1 VERVPTNLPKG
12 SAEQRILATAA
23 GLFANF
29 GYQGVSTRD
38 IASAAEVN
46 EVTIYRHYPRKRDLY
61 LAVLDSELQQVH
73 LRGDLLAKIAEAAS
87 ARAALTRTFE
97 LIVTTLMTR
106 PQLVRLVQFSALELG
121 DDLDPLLRRH
131 LGELIE
137 VVARYLDR
145 WVSRGEL
152 SCISAKGV
160 VFTLIAIVL
169 SHRSLSRVFSS
180 DAVGPE
186 AMFESYAE
194 FCAAWQS
201 ARPQELNQSEA

>member
-1 VERVPTNLPKG
+1 MARISTLAKG

-23 GLFANF
+23 SLFANF

-38 IASAAEVN
+38 IAAAAEVN

-61 LAVLDSELQQVH
+61 LAVLDTELQQVH
-73 LRGDLLAKIAEAAS
+73 LRGDLLAQIAEAPDG
-87 ARAALTRTFE
+87 RAALTRTFE

-106 PQLVRLVQFSALELG
+106 PQLVRLVQFSALELS

-152 SCISAKGV
+152 HCISAKSL

-169 SHRSLSRVFSS
+169 SHRSLYRVFSG

-186 AMFESYAE
+186 DMFESYAE
-194 FCAAWQS
+194 LFAARRY
-201 ARPQELNQSEA
+201 AEPQELNQSEA